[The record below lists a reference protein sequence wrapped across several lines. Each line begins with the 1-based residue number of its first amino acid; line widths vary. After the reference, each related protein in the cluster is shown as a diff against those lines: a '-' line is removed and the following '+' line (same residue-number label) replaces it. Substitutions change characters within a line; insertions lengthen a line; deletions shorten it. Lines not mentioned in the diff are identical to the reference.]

1 MDTADICFVIAIFFD
16 IFGLILIG
24 YEYHTTPANGSKE
37 DIRDLIKR
45 KRKEQKGKHKK

>member
-1 MDTADICFVIAIFFD
+1 MGTADICFVIAIFFD

-45 KRKEQKGKHKK
+45 KREEKQKHKK

>member
-1 MDTADICFVIAIFFD
+1 MNTADICFVIAIFFD

-45 KRKEQKGKHKK
+45 KREEKQKHKK

>member
-45 KRKEQKGKHKK
+45 KREEKQRHKK

>member
-1 MDTADICFVIAIFFD
+1 MDTADICFVIAILFD

-45 KRKEQKGKHKK
+45 KREEKQKHKK

>member
-24 YEYHTTPANGSKE
+24 YEYHTTPANESKE

-45 KRKEQKGKHKK
+45 KREEKQKHKK

>member
-45 KRKEQKGKHKK
+45 KREEKQKHKK

>member
-1 MDTADICFVIAIFFD
+1 MDTANICFVIAIFFA

-45 KRKEQKGKHKK
+45 KREEKQKHKK

>member
-1 MDTADICFVIAIFFD
+1 MDTANICFVIAIFFD

-45 KRKEQKGKHKK
+45 KREEKQKHKK

>member
-1 MDTADICFVIAIFFD
+1 MDTANICFVIAIFFD

-45 KRKEQKGKHKK
+45 KREEKQNRKK

>member
-1 MDTADICFVIAIFFD
+1 MDTANICFVIAIFFD

-24 YEYHTTPANGSKE
+24 YEYHTTPANGFKE

-45 KRKEQKGKHKK
+45 KREEKQNHKK

>member
-16 IFGLILIG
+16 ILGLILIG
-24 YEYHTTPANGSKE
+24 YEYHTTPANESKE

-45 KRKEQKGKHKK
+45 KREEKQKHKK

>member
-1 MDTADICFVIAIFFD
+1 MDTANICFVIAIFFD

-45 KRKEQKGKHKK
+45 KREEKRKHKK

>member
-45 KRKEQKGKHKK
+45 KREEKQNRKK